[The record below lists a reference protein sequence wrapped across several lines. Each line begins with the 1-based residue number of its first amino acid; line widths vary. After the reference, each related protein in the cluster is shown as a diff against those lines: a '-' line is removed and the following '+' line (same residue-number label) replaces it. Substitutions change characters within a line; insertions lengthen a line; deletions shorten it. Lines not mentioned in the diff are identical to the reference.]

1 MLTINYFPGVHVR
14 VVNRQPTQQL
24 GPNGRDDGPV
34 VSFFLRNESSFF
46 VVACYYGF
54 SFWLYKVLGKSF
66 FVTFLLLFIRYFFIL
81 YFLFDLNILHVC
93 R

>member
-66 FVTFLLLFIRYFFIL
+66 FCYISSFIHQIFLYSIFPF
-81 YFLFDLNILHVC
+81 
-93 R
+93 

>member
-46 VVACYYGF
+46 VVACHYGF
-54 SFWLYKVLGKSF
+54 
-66 FVTFLLLFIRYFFIL
+66 LFIFIR
-81 YFLFDLNILHVC
+81 F
-93 R
+93 